1 MSNQSPTLL
10 VDVGS
15 ANVGV
20 AVLEAKREGTPTL
33 SHVRRVALQNVSGEN
48 TAAIA
53 SLALDA
59 LKKSLKGLASVSPAP
74 KTAHI
79 VLAAPW
85 YKARIKTI
93 NLRSEKP
100 LRITKGTV
108 EKALR
113 DYRNK
118 RAKPVSAGARQM
130 ESVVSQTYV
139 NGYPTALEKP
149 LHGKMLTAN
158 LYESEADLPF
168 LVGIEEA
175 VRAAF
180 AGIQTT
186 FHSFPFAAFV
196 VLRDVRDVQSF
207 MIVDVGGEITDL
219 AVVSREGLFFI
230 GSFPSGTLTL
240 LRALAGKGSAAD
252 AASRLTLYVRGELS
266 AEENASFS
274 GVFEKAAA
282 SWNVE
287 YQKLLE
293 SAALEIPVPNTTF
306 LFADKEELRWFER
319 IFTSAKTAFPVR
331 SLLVTPDFFQNAI
344 TIGEEG
350 SYDAFLSIAALYT
363 LRIKK

>member
-1 MSNQSPTLL
+1 MTKNNPTLL

-20 AVLEAKREGTPTL
+20 AILETPKEGSPIL
-33 SHVRRVALQNVSGEN
+33 SRVRRTALQNVSGEN

-53 SLALDA
+53 TLALDA
-59 LKKSLKGLASVSPAP
+59 LKKSLEGLASVSPAP

-100 LRITKGTV
+100 LRITKETV

-118 RAKPVSAGARQM
+118 QTEPVSAAVRQV
-130 ESVVSQTYV
+130 ESAVSQTYV
-139 NGYPTALEKP
+139 NGYPTTLEKP
-149 LHGKMLTAN
+149 LHGKTLTAN

-168 LVGIEEA
+168 LTGIEEA
-175 VRAAF
+175 VRGTF
-180 AGIQTT
+180 SGIRTT
-186 FHSFPFAAFV
+186 FHSFPFVTFL
-196 VLRDVRDVQSF
+196 VLRDLKDVQSF
-207 MIVDVGGEITDL
+207 VIADIGGEITDL
-219 AVVSREGLFFI
+219 AVISRDSLSFI

-252 AASRLTLYVRGELS
+252 AASRLTLYVQGELS
-266 AEENASFS
+266 AEEKASFS
-274 GVFEKAAA
+274 SVFEKAVA
-282 SWNVE
+282 SWNLE

-293 SAALEIPVPNTTF
+293 IATLEMPVSNTVF
-306 LFADKEELRWFER
+306 LFADKEELRWFEQ

-331 SLLVTPDFFQNAI
+331 PILVTPDFFQNAI

-350 SYDAFLSIAALYT
+350 RYDAFLSIAALYSS
-363 LRIKK
+363 RHG